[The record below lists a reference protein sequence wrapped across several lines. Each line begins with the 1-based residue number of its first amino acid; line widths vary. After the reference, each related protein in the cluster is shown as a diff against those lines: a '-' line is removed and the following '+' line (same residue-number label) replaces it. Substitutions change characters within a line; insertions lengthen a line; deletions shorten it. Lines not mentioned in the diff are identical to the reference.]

1 MYGSLVYSS
10 ISLTPADGVVSIG
23 QHTYAIFVCNLDKDE
38 DTTVRLNGKYNIFL
52 SHVPNGAVHQY
63 EKIPGDY
70 TTIQVLTAN
79 TSIAIYAVG

>member
-1 MYGSLVYSS
+1 MYGSLVYSNAS
-10 ISLTPADGVVSIG
+10 ITAANGVVDIG
-23 QHTYAIFVCNLDKDE
+23 QHTSAIFVANLSKDT
-38 DTTVRLNGKYNIFL
+38 DIIIILNGKYNIFL

-70 TTIQVLTAN
+70 TTVQVLTAN

>member
-23 QHTYAIFVCNLDKDE
+23 QHTSAIFVCNLDKDE

-52 SHVPNGAVHQY
+52 SHVPNGTVHQY

>member
-1 MYGSLVYSS
+1 
-10 ISLTPADGVVSIG
+10 
-23 QHTYAIFVCNLDKDE
+23 
-38 DTTVRLNGKYNIFL
+38 
-52 SHVPNGAVHQY
+52 VPNGAVHQY

>member
-1 MYGSLVYSS
+1 MYGSLVYSNTS
-10 ISLTPADGVVSIG
+10 INSTHGVVSIG
-23 QHTYAIFVCNLDKDE
+23 QHTSAVYVVNLNKNDNLTIK
-38 DTTVRLNGKYNIFL
+38 LNEKYNVFL

-70 TTIQVLTAN
+70 TTIEVLTAN

>member
-1 MYGSLVYSS
+1 MYGSLVYSNTS
-10 ISLTPADGVVSIG
+10 INPTHGVVNIG
-23 QHTYAIFVCNLDKDE
+23 HHTSAIYVVNLNKDD
-38 DTTVRLNGKYNIFL
+38 DTTIRLNGIYNILL

-63 EKIPGDY
+63 EKVPGDY

>member
-1 MYGSLVYSS
+1 MYGSLVYSNTS
-10 ISLTPADGVVSIG
+10 INSTHGVVNIG
-23 QHTYAIFVCNLDKDE
+23 QHTSAVYIVNLDKDT
-38 DTTVRLNGKYNIFL
+38 DTTIKLNGQYNVLL

-79 TSIAIYAVG
+79 TSVAVYAIG